1 MYKIAVLGDRESVL
15 GFKTQ
20 GQDDNPTE
28 TPQEA
33 RKTLHRLARD
43 GETAIIYLTEQFAE
57 QMQDEVK
64 KYKDMVTPAI
74 ILIPGKSGSLG
85 IGMKNITDS
94 VERAVGAD
102 IL

>member
-1 MYKIAVLGDRESVL
+1 MYKIACWA
-15 GFKTQ
+15 
-20 GQDDNPTE
+20 TE
-28 TPQEA
+28 RVSWGSRPWVWTSIRRRRRRRHA
-33 RKTLHRLARD
+33 RHSTGWPGD